1 MARKKS
7 TEIMKYEANKIIKNH
22 MIWSMGA
29 GFIPIPFADL
39 LGVGAVQLDMIKQ
52 LSKHYD
58 QNFQE
63 VQGKAIITALTGS
76 SLARVGA
83 SAVKFIPG
91 IGALAGGVSMAVL
104 SAASTYALGEVFKKH
119 FESGGSFLDFNPESL
134 KDYYNEQFKKGQKI
148 AKEMNENQE
157 EAELDEKPSSEEGEV
172 ARDIV
177 DKLKDLA
184 KLHSEGILTATELEK
199 AKKRLLK

>member
-7 TEIMKYEANKIIKNH
+7 SEILKYEANKIIKNH

-29 GFIPIPFADL
+29 GFIPVPFADL
-39 LGVGAVQLDMIKQ
+39 LGVGAVQLDLIRQ
-52 LSKHYD
+52 LSNHYGKD
-58 QNFQE
+58 FQE

-91 IGALAGGVSMAVL
+91 IGALMGGVSMAVL

-119 FESGGSFLDFNPESL
+119 FESGGTFLDFNPERL

-148 AKEMNENQE
+148 AKEMNEDQKEGKEPKIE
-157 EAELDEKPSSEEGEV
+157 EAKQS
-172 ARDIV
+172 RDIV

-184 KLHSEGILTATELEK
+184 RLHKEGIITEKELEK

>member
-1 MARKKS
+1 
-7 TEIMKYEANKIIKNH
+7 
-22 MIWSMGA
+22 
-29 GFIPIPFADL
+29 
-39 LGVGAVQLDMIKQ
+39 V
-52 LSKHYD
+52 
-58 QNFQE
+58 
-63 VQGKAIITALTGS
+63 
-76 SLARVGA
+76 LASFLFP

>member
-1 MARKKS
+1 MPRKKS
-7 TEIMKYEANKIIKNH
+7 AEILKYEANKIIKNH

-29 GFIPIPFADL
+29 GFIPVPFADL
-39 LGVGAVQLDMIKQ
+39 LGVGAIQLDMIKQ

-58 QNFQE
+58 RNFEE
-63 VQGKAIITALTGS
+63 VQGKALITAFTGS

-83 SAVKFIPG
+83 SAIKFIPG
-91 IGALAGGVSMAVL
+91 IGAIAGGASMAAL

-119 FESGGSFLDFNPESL
+119 FESGGTFLDFNPDRL
-134 KDYYNEQFKKGQKI
+134 KDYYNEQFKKGQDI
-148 AKEMNENQE
+148 AKKIKVE
-157 EAELDEKPSSEEGEV
+157 EDDADVIDTNSQD
-172 ARDIV
+172 RDVV

-184 KLHSEGILTATELEK
+184 RLHKEGIITNSELEK